1 MALFGAVGEYVEG
14 EEDWSQYVERLGHFF
29 GANGVS
35 DASKKRSV
43 LLSTIGPKAYQT
55 LASLVAPETPGGK
68 TYDELIKL
76 MAEHLSPKPPVIVQ
90 RYRFHSRVRQQGESV
105 SVYVTQLKELA
116 RKCEFGDALNDML
129 RDRLVCGINDERV
142 QKRLLVEVNLT
153 FDSALKISQGCE
165 VAERCAKEI
174 HSGRSQE
181 LAEHQNQQVH
191 AVTPGRPQNRSWN
204 WNPEVLQVSAE
215 GPRS

>member
-153 FDSALKISQGCE
+153 FA
-165 VAERCAKEI
+165 
-174 HSGRSQE
+174 
-181 LAEHQNQQVH
+181 
-191 AVTPGRPQNRSWN
+191 
-204 WNPEVLQVSAE
+204 
-215 GPRS
+215 

>member
-68 TYDELIKL
+68 
-76 MAEHLSPKPPVIVQ
+76 M
-90 RYRFHSRVRQQGESV
+90 
-105 SVYVTQLKELA
+105 
-116 RKCEFGDALNDML
+116 N
-129 RDRLVCGINDERV
+129 
-142 QKRLLVEVNLT
+142 
-153 FDSALKISQGCE
+153 
-165 VAERCAKEI
+165 
-174 HSGRSQE
+174 
-181 LAEHQNQQVH
+181 
-191 AVTPGRPQNRSWN
+191 
-204 WNPEVLQVSAE
+204 
-215 GPRS
+215 